1 MKSLFSPRLP
11 GASRTGS
18 EPAKPCRKDDR
29 GGVVGDFGGLRDS
42 GIFRMAEG
50 LGLGKGFGR
59 RLAAW
64 PEGAIQPPEPT
75 LTVSPFSMM
84 FTPLSTPS
92 STPVSAA
99 HL

>member
-1 MKSLFSPRLP
+1 MKSLFPSRLP
-11 GASRTGS
+11 GASRAGS
-18 EPAKPCRKDDR
+18 EPAKPCRKEEV
-29 GGVVGDFGGLRDS
+29 GGVVGDFARERDS

-50 LGLGKGFGR
+50 FGLGKGFSR

-64 PEGAIQPPEPT
+64 PEGAIQPSEPT

-84 FTPLSTPS
+84 FTPLPTPS

>member
-1 MKSLFSPRLP
+1 MKSLFPSRLP
-11 GASRTGS
+11 GASRAGS
-18 EPAKPCRKDDR
+18 EPAKPCRKEEV
-29 GGVVGDFGGLRDS
+29 GGVVGDFARERDS

-50 LGLGKGFGR
+50 FGLGKGFSR

-64 PEGAIQPPEPT
+64 PEGAIQPSEPT

-84 FTPLSTPS
+84 FTLLSTPS